1 MVENEPRGRLVG
13 GVVSLKR
20 SDLVT
25 TIAEKVA
32 TDLFLT
38 MLNPKSRSPKFRFS
52 AFAIE
57 SWAQRQLGINLPS
70 APTAKELEAAAT
82 TARQTWSRLV
92 LQVGD
97 GIPKR
102 SR

>member
-1 MVENEPRGRLVG
+1 MVENEPRGRLDG
-13 GVVSLKR
+13 DVVSLKR

-25 TIAEKVA
+25 AIAGKVA

-38 MLNPKSRSPKFRFS
+38 MLNPKNRLPKFRFS
-52 AFAIE
+52 TFAIE

-70 APTAKELEAAAT
+70 APTAKELTAAGT
-82 TARQTWSRLV
+82 TARQTWSHLIS
-92 LQVGD
+92 QVGD

-102 SR
+102 FR